1 MWSFGRFG
9 RLTLVL
15 ILVSTFIVLPTL
27 ETSLGDSA
35 DNLLIR
41 GFVSNAM
48 NLTYGKVATFPTLWE
63 VAQLQCVG
71 HPNGTAYN
79 WTGVPLFYLL
89 QLANVESG
97 AKEAVFLAEDG
108 FSSSLTLDQ
117 VLHPTTILALEVNET
132 TIPFEDGYW
141 TGGLAGGYPYRVVV
155 PCRWGYKWVGWIDEI
170 EVVDYDYKGFYEGIG
185 FSDDAEIPGCSGL
198 PMTTP
203 PYLEFNVTWRDTYTV
218 TVFSNATV
226 QDEGFNQTMKHICFT
241 ISSFD
246 SSEAFVYAIVPKRL
260 LTTDFT
266 IVSDDIEVEH
276 TVMHGEKNSFVY
288 FNLNEGLHT
297 IEISGMLLADVTG
310 LTPGEPDGEVDMR
323 DVGVVARLFETKDG
337 DPCYISDYDINDDS
351 KIDMSDIAIVAR
363 DFGKILP

>member
-1 MWSFGRFG
+1 MQPFGRFEK
-9 RLTLVL
+9 LTLVL

-27 ETSLGDSA
+27 ETSLGNPA

-48 NLTYGKVATFPTLWE
+48 NLTYDKMATLPMLWE
-63 VAQLQCVG
+63 VAELQCVG
-71 HPNGTAYN
+71 HPEGTAYN

-89 QLANVESG
+89 RLANMKSG

-117 VLHPTTILALEVNET
+117 ALHPTTILALAVNGT

-155 PCRWGYKWVGWIDEI
+155 PCRWGYKWVGWINEI
-170 EVVDYDYKGFYEGIG
+170 EVVDYDYKGTYERMGY
-185 FSDDAEIPGCSGL
+185 SDDAEIPGCSSL

-203 PYLEFNVTWRDTYTV
+203 PYSEFNVTWQDTYTV
-218 TVFSNATV
+218 TVFSNAKV
-226 QDEGFNQTMKHICFT
+226 RDEGFNQTVKHIYLT

-246 SSEAFVYAIVPKRL
+246 SSETFVYAIVPKRL
-260 LTTDFT
+260 LTTNFT
-266 IVSDDIEVEH
+266 VVSGDIEVEH
-276 TVMHGEKNSFVY
+276 TVMHGERNSFVY

-310 LTPGEPDGEVDMR
+310 PTPSEPDGEVDMR
-323 DVGVVARLFETKDG
+323 DVGVLARRFGTKDG
-337 DPCYISDYDINDDS
+337 ESGYISNYDINGDS
-351 KIDMSDIAIVAR
+351 KIDMSDINIVAR